1 MAYIIFNKG
10 DNSGIYRIAANQDVL
25 DANKGFHNEH
35 MDVIEVNDS
44 DFENFKHRITEFESR
59 DGNSINWTTLNPT
72 QKYHKRSEL
81 DSYINEVVNT
91 INEWLR
97 VSNNKD
103 KPMASSVI
111 TYRDYIRDIDIDSLI
126 TDPSESATFNFE
138 TYSWSDGTPLNTSL
152 EKYVTDQGQTSYN
165 TFELL

>member
-1 MAYIIFNKG
+1 MAYIIFNKD

-35 MDVIEVNDS
+35 MDVVEVS
-44 DFENFKHRITEFESR
+44 DTDFNNFKHRETEFVSR
-59 DGNSINWTTLNPT
+59 DGNSITWRNYETGI
-72 QKYHKRSEL
+72 KFHYRSDLEK
-81 DSYINEVVNT
+81 YINDLVDD

-97 VSNNKD
+97 ISNNKD

-111 TYRDYIRDIDIDSLI
+111 TFRDYIRGIDIDSLI
-126 TDPSESATFNFE
+126 TDPSESATYDS
-138 TYSWSDGTPLNTSL
+138 TTDLWSDGTCLDKTL
-152 EKYVTDQGQTSYN
+152 ERYVTDQGQTSYN